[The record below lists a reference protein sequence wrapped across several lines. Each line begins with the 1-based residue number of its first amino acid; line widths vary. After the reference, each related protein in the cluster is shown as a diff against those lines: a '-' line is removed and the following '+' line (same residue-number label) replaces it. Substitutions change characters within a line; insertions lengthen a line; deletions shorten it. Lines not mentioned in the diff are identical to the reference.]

1 MAYQVLQCPS
11 CGAGEIKQ
19 NGDKYHCPYC
29 NCDFTDDSAQRAYQ
43 KLVENIN
50 QQFGGAIDECLR
62 KEKEERFYAL
72 RTNLWEKVNA
82 QYVDS
87 RAIVDICRD
96 IKKIAPYDFVANFYE
111 TANGASVREFAKFLH
126 NINVEEQSLYIERCL
141 EFALRSLSPELVAPV
156 NYLIERAYKN
166 TDLHKYEEYIDRL
179 EEEASK
185 VDKGV
190 YETSLPRDV
199 FIAYASEDIQTV
211 LDLASDLEENGFS
224 CFVALRNLQHGRGAA
239 DNYEK
244 EIYTA
249 IDNCKMIVFVSSK
262 HSRAIKR
269 DALRLELP
277 YIKKKDL
284 ENAPSGL
291 KLNYQSLPQ
300 EYKKP
305 RIEYRLDNE
314 RTMAADIVLKEFFAG
329 LDYCETS
336 EKVLERVVKYTV
348 EENAIAATAPQ
359 VQTQIQPQIQPQVQ
373 PQAQPKQNVSAQNWG
388 TAAPTQTQRP
398 VTANTPAPTPA
409 KNYSTKT
416 PNNTLRTYQPAP
428 QTQNKISKELTQQ
441 EKNLLERKDSITK
454 EYVEWKSETEIRAAI
469 KAKYNKMFWIGI
481 FTIALFYAGIAIL
494 IYRFWKMNQE
504 IDQELSKRQQAIE
517 EYRKLQVAIKKS
529 SGQYNEANQLSSTYT
544 LTIYREVLGG
554 LDGLLYDNMSVKMN
568 IGESQYLLKRG
579 GTVKVTLNVGK
590 HILLFKGSGMV
601 TKTYNIDVN
610 GNKSL
615 RVLYANGEISVNER

>member
-1 MAYQVLQCPS
+1 M
-11 CGAGEIKQ
+11 
-19 NGDKYHCPYC
+19 
-29 NCDFTDDSAQRAYQ
+29 
-43 KLVENIN
+43 
-50 QQFGGAIDECLR
+50 
-62 KEKEERFYAL
+62 
-72 RTNLWEKVNA
+72 
-82 QYVDS
+82 
-87 RAIVDICRD
+87 
-96 IKKIAPYDFVANFYE
+96 
-111 TANGASVREFAKFLH
+111 
-126 NINVEEQSLYIERCL
+126 
-141 EFALRSLSPELVAPV
+141 
-156 NYLIERAYKN
+156 
-166 TDLHKYEEYIDRL
+166 
-179 EEEASK
+179 
-185 VDKGV
+185 DKGV

-359 VQTQIQPQIQPQVQ
+359 VQPQVQ
-373 PQAQPKQNVSAQNWG
+373 PQAQPKQNVPAQNWG
-388 TAAPTQTQRP
+388 SAAPTQTQRP
-398 VTANTPAPTPA
+398 VTASAPASTSA

-428 QTQNKISKELTQQ
+428 QTQNKLKEPLTPLQ
-441 EKNLLERKDSITK
+441 ERLLSRKEEIANK
-454 EYVEWKSETEIRAAI
+454 YVDLKSEEEIRDAV
-469 KAKYNKMFWIGI
+469 KEKYNKMLIVGI
-481 FTIALFYAGIAIL
+481 FTIVLFYIGIGIL
-494 IYRFWKMNQE
+494 IYRFWKMT
-504 IDQELSKRQQAIE
+504 QELDKKLGDRAQVLD
-517 EYRKLQVAIKKS
+517 EYWQLQTAKQKESFQRGVLT
-529 SGQYNEANQLSSTYT
+529 QHPSTYT
-544 LTIYREVLGG
+544 LTITRVAVGG
-554 LDGLLYDNMSVKMN
+554 LEGMLYNFSAIKMSIGDNEYV
-568 IGESQYLLKRG
+568 LKRG
-579 GTVKVTLNVGK
+579 STVVAKLNPGT
-590 HILLFKGSGMV
+590 HQILFKGSSNILS
-601 TKTYNIDVN
+601 KKYNIN
-610 GNKSL
+610 MNENKGI
-615 RVLYANGEISVNER
+615 RVTYTDGKVVVNE

>member
-50 QQFGGAIDECLR
+50 QQFGGAIDECFR

-82 QYVDS
+82 QYIDS
-87 RAIVDICRD
+87 SAIVDICRD

-111 TANGASVREFAKFLH
+111 TANGVSVREFAKFLH
-126 NINVEEQSLYIERCL
+126 NINVEEQSLYVERCL

-348 EENAIAATAPQ
+348 EENVIAAAPQ
-359 VQTQIQPQIQPQVQ
+359 VQPQVQ
-373 PQAQPKQNVSAQNWG
+373 PKQNAPAQNWG
-388 TAAPTQTQRP
+388 TAAPKQEQRP
-398 VTANTPAPTPA
+398 VTASVPAPTPA
-409 KNYSTKT
+409 KTYSPKT

-428 QTQNKISKELTQQ
+428 QTQNKLKEPLTSLEEQLLSRKEEISNK
-441 EKNLLERKDSITK
+441 
-454 EYVEWKSETEIRAAI
+454 YVDLKSEEEIRDDV
-469 KAKYNKMFWIGI
+469 KEKYNKMLIVGI
-481 FTIALFYAGIAIL
+481 FTIFLFYVGIGIL
-494 IYRFWKMNQE
+494 IYRFWKMT
-504 IDQELSKRQQAIE
+504 QELDKKLGDRAQVLD
-517 EYRKLQVAIKKS
+517 EYWKLQTAKQKESFQRGVLT
-529 SGQYNEANQLSSTYT
+529 QQPSTYT
-544 LTIYREVLGG
+544 LTVTRG
-554 LDGLLYDNMSVKMN
+554 LAGSFEGMFYNFSAIKMS
-568 IGESQYLLKRG
+568 IGENEYVLKRG
-579 GTVKVTLNVGK
+579 STVVVTLNPGT
-590 HILLFKGSGMV
+590 HQILFKGSSNILS
-601 TKTYNIDVN
+601 KKYNIN
-610 GNKSL
+610 MNENKGI
-615 RVLYANGEISVNER
+615 RVTYTDGKVVVNE